1 MNATKGLFK
10 LVTGI
15 ILVVA
20 ALWVSTTYTGWGRAA
35 IDLLQGSIVLFIILV
50 GFIIFVIG
58 LTDLKA

>member
-10 LVTGI
+10 IVAGI

-20 ALWVSTTYTGWGRAA
+20 ALWASTTYTGWGQAA
-35 IDLLQGSIVLFIILV
+35 LDLLQGAIILFVILV
-50 GFIIFVIG
+50 GFIVFIIG

>member
-10 LVTGI
+10 LIAGI

-20 ALWVSTTYTGWGRAA
+20 ALWVSTTHSGWGKAA
-35 IDLLQGSIVLFIILV
+35 VDLLQGSIILFVILV
-50 GFIIFVIG
+50 GFIVFIIG

>member
-10 LVTGI
+10 IIAGI

-20 ALWVSTTYTGWGRAA
+20 ALWISTTYSGWGKAA
-35 IDLLQGSIVLFIILV
+35 VDLLQGSIILFVVLV
-50 GFIIFVIG
+50 GFIVFIIG

>member
-10 LVTGI
+10 LVIGI

-20 ALWVSTTYTGWGRAA
+20 ALWVSTTYIGWGKAA
-35 IDLLQGSIVLFIILV
+35 LDLLQGSIILFVILV
-50 GFIIFVIG
+50 GFIVFIIG